1 MTVAGQPAMPVAVS
15 VSGPRPILLTAAPA
29 VGGTLVTSDRLP
41 LNIRL
46 MLALGGDPDPG
57 TFTIESGVDMLIERH
72 VSLRVALAA
81 LQRRVETLE
90 HRMFH
95 PVV

>member
-1 MTVAGQPAMPVAVS
+1 MQ
-15 VSGPRPILLTAAPA
+15 TAAPA
-29 VGGTLVTSDRLP
+29 VGGTPVPSDRLP

-57 TFTIESGVDMLIERH
+57 TFTIERGVDMLIERH
-72 VSLRVALAA
+72 VSLHVALAG